1 VAAGCRGYRS
11 AFLERLEVCAEVGRY
26 MLDTFGRYSE
36 DSVTVFIS
44 VGAEGRGFWLQGGGG
59 WRVCTWARGMCL

>member
-26 MLDTFGRYSE
+26 MLDNLGRYSE

-44 VGAEGRGFWLQGGGG
+44 VGAEGRSFWLQGGGG
-59 WRVCTWARGMCL
+59 WSLCTWATGVCL